1 MKHRAAIKHTRI
13 SFVSSFLRS
22 ELLVAG
28 MNISRCILVLD
39 TSISATSNLE
49 RRKYYQKVLREAANH
64 NTTMF
69 LNLRVMLVSVLCL
82 SIGTS
87 LGSGVSSP
95 DALNDGRRN
104 ITGDQTLVSVDG
116 SFTLGFFSP
125 GAPSRWYL
133 GIWFSASTDAVVWV
147 ANRDN
152 PLNDTAGVLVIDGAG
167 ILHLLD
173 GSSRAAWSSNT
184 TDGDTPSAAVAQLLE
199 SGNLVVRD
207 ESSGTVLWQSFD
219 HPTNTLIAGM
229 RLGRNPQTGVE
240 WSLTSWRSPDD
251 PATGDCR
258 RAMDTRGLPDC
269 VSWRGGAKKYR
280 TGPWNGL
287 WFSGIPEMASYS
299 NMFTN
304 QMVVRPD
311 EVAYVFNATAG
322 APFSRLVLSESGVIQ
337 RLVWDADSRVWN
349 VFARAPMDVCD
360 DYAKCGAFGLCNVN
374 TASTL
379 FCGCVVGFVPVSPA
393 QWSMREASAGCRRNA
408 PLECRGRGATTDGF
422 AVVSGVK
429 LPDTDNATVD
439 AGATLEECRAR
450 CLANCSC
457 VAFAAADIRGGGGGS
472 GCVIWVGDIV
482 DVRYVD
488 KGQELYVRL
497 AKSELAANK
506 KRGSLLKI
514 LLPVAACLLVLM
526 CMFLVWICKFRGMRR
541 KKDIQAKT
549 ILGDEN
555 IELPFVSFRDIVTAT
570 NDFSKENMLGQGGFG
585 KVYKGM
591 LEDDTE
597 VAIKRLSK
605 SSGQGAEEFRNEVVL
620 IAKLQHRNL
629 VRLLGYC
636 IHGDERLLIYEYLP
650 NKSLDIF
657 IFDDASKYVLDWPT
671 RSQII
676 KGVARGLLYLHQDSR
691 LTIIHRDLKSSNI
704 LLDVDMSPK
713 ISDFGMARIFGRN
726 QQEASTNRV
735 VGTYGYMS
743 PEYAMDGAFS
753 VKSDT
758 YSFGVL
764 LLEIISGLKISLP
777 HLSDFPNLLAY
788 AWNLWNDEKPM
799 DMVDSSV
806 IDNCSPAEVLRCIHI
821 GLLCVQ
827 DNPNNRPLMSK
838 VVFMLE
844 NEATSLSTPR
854 QPVYFAQRNSEA
866 KETGENTTSSMNS
879 MSLTVLEGR

>member
-1 MKHRAAIKHTRI
+1 M
-13 SFVSSFLRS
+13 S
-22 ELLVAG
+22 
-28 MNISRCILVLD
+28 
-39 TSISATSNLE
+39 
-49 RRKYYQKVLREAANH
+49 
-64 NTTMF
+64 
-69 LNLRVMLVSVLCL
+69 LNLRRVMLVAVLCL
-82 SIGTS
+82 STGTCV
-87 LGSGVSSP
+87 GSGVSSP
-95 DALNDGRRN
+95 DALNHGRRN
-104 ITGDQTLVSVDG
+104 ITDGQTLVSAGG

-125 GAPSRWYL
+125 GAPSRRYL
-133 GIWFSASTDAVVWV
+133 GIWFSASMREAVVWV

-152 PLNDTAGVLVIDGAG
+152 PLNDTADVLVINGAG

-207 ESSGTVLWQSFD
+207 ESSGAVLWQSFD
-219 HPTNTLIAGM
+219 HPSNTLIAGM
-229 RLGRNPQTGVE
+229 RFGRNPQTGVE

-287 WFSGIPEMASYS
+287 WFSGVPEMASYS
-299 NMFTN
+299 DMLTN

-311 EVAYVFNATAG
+311 EVAYVFNGTAA
-322 APFSRLVLSESGVIQ
+322 APFSRLVLSEAGVIQ
-337 RLVWDADSRVWN
+337 RLVWDADRRVWP
-349 VFARAPMDVCD
+349 VWDVCD

-379 FCGCVVGFVPVSPA
+379 FCGCVVGLVPVSPA
-393 QWSMREASAGCRRNA
+393 HMREASAGCQRKA
-408 PLECRGRGATTDGF
+408 PLECRDGGATTDGF

-439 AGATLEECRAR
+439 ASATLEECRAR

-472 GCVIWVGDIV
+472 GCVIWFGDIV

-506 KRGSLLKI
+506 KRGSMLKI
-514 LLPVAACLLVLM
+514 LLPVMACLLVLM
-526 CMFLVWICKFRGMRR
+526 CIFLVWICKFRGMRR

-605 SSGQGAEEFRNEVVL
+605 SSGQGVEEFRNEVVL

-691 LTIIHRDLKSSNI
+691 LTIIHRDLRSSNI

-726 QQEASTNRV
+726 QQEANTNRV

-743 PEYAMDGAFS
+743 PEYAMDGAFAFS

-764 LLEIISGLKISLP
+764 LLEIISGLKMHGTYGMMESQWIWWTLP
-777 HLSDFPNLLAY
+777 LLIIVHQLKFY
-788 AWNLWNDEKPM
+788 
-799 DMVDSSV
+799 
-806 IDNCSPAEVLRCIHI
+806 
-821 GLLCVQ
+821 G
-827 DNPNNRPLMSK
+827 
-838 VVFMLE
+838 VFI
-844 NEATSLSTPR
+844 
-854 QPVYFAQRNSEA
+854 
-866 KETGENTTSSMNS
+866 
-879 MSLTVLEGR
+879 